1 MALWGIAACPWGNNL
16 KGTSLYLSV
25 VIPLRYYS
33 ASLVVNKV
41 HLCFFKSTAQS
52 KAVHQNTCFVCTF
65 FFFVSPLLFF
75 RNNVW
80 ANTHIQDICLCIFV
94 YSSKNSSRHIL
105 VQIKMT

>member
-65 FFFVSPLLFF
+65 FFFCKSTIIFQKQCMGQHTYPRHLSMYL
-75 RNNVW
+75 
-80 ANTHIQDICLCIFV
+80 CLQFQ
-94 YSSKNSSRHIL
+94 K
-105 VQIKMT
+105 